1 MIKKLMNILMLSC
14 RKATELIEK
23 RIYFKLSKK
32 EEIQL
37 KIHTSV
43 CKACSAY
50 EKQSIELNNILT
62 KGPGEI
68 KIPQVEDIHPDFK
81 DNLKIIFKNKEDL

>member
-32 EEIQL
+32 EELQL
-37 KIHTSV
+37 KLHTSM
-43 CKACSAY
+43 CKACSSY
-50 EKQSIELNNILT
+50 EKQSHELNKILA
-62 KGPGEI
+62 KGPGELQL
-68 KIPQVEDIHPDFK
+68 PQVQKINPDFK
-81 DNLKIIFKNKEDL
+81 ENLKKSLKK